1 MNTRK
6 FFCTLFFL
14 LVFATGAFAA
24 RKPAEVRGGMLSYL
38 GTTEEA
44 FQQGVDEL
52 NSLMRLSSMGVGFSR
67 NYASDVLEMLKVFQE
82 NRYVVTFFDSLTA
95 MLMALD
101 AGKIDDIS
109 LPEITAR
116 YVMKNDSE
124 YKILF
129 ALRIPSAIA
138 FGFRN
143 ESTALRDEFNT
154 AITAMKADGTLKE
167 LEEKYIGNG
176 TDFQADSA
184 AFAKFD
190 GADTIKVAVTGDMPP
205 VDYINEKGTAAGY
218 NTAVISEIGKRLKK
232 NVEIINIE
240 AGARSASLT
249 SGRADVIFW
258 YRTTEGVEFPEEI
271 AVNDNPVNKVINDTT
286 EGVILSEPYYRWE
299 RVLFLTK

>member
-1 MNTRK
+1 MNARK
-6 FFCTLFFL
+6 FFCILLVL

-24 RKPAEVRGGMLSYL
+24 HKPAEVRGGMLSYL

-44 FQQGVDEL
+44 FQKSVDEL
-52 NSLMRLSSMGVGFSR
+52 NSVMRVSMMGVGSR
-67 NYASDVLEMLKVFQE
+67 SYAAEVLEMLKVFQE

-95 MLMALD
+95 MLMAMNAD
-101 AGKIDDIS
+101 RVDEIS

-116 YVMKNDSE
+116 YVMKNDAE

-129 ALRIPSAIA
+129 TLRMPSAIA
-138 FGFRN
+138 FGFR
-143 ESTALRDEFNT
+143 EDGTALRDEFNT
-154 AITAMKADGTLKE
+154 AIEAMKADGTLKG

-176 TDFQADSA
+176 TDFQADA
-184 AFAKFD
+184 VAFTKFD
-190 GADTIKVAVTGDMPP
+190 GAETIKVAVTGDMPP
-205 VDYINEKGTAAGY
+205 VDYINEKGMAAGY
-218 NTAVISEIGKRLKK
+218 NTAVISEIGKRLNK

-240 AGARSASLT
+240 AGARSAALT

-258 YRTTEGVEFPEEI
+258 YRTTEGVEFPKEI
-271 AVNDNPVNKVINDTT
+271 AVNDNPVNKVVKDTT

>member
-6 FFCTLFFL
+6 FFCALVFL

-38 GTTEEA
+38 GITEEA
-44 FQQGVDEL
+44 FQQSVDEL
-52 NSLMRLSSMGVGFSR
+52 NSVMRLSMMGVGSR
-67 NYASDVLEMLKVFQE
+67 NYAADILEMLKVFQE

-101 AGKIDDIS
+101 SGKVDEIS
-109 LPEITAR
+109 LPDITAM
-116 YVMKNDSE
+116 YVMKNDAE

-129 ALRIPSAIA
+129 ALRMPSAIA

-143 ESTALRDEFNT
+143 DSTALRDEFNT
-154 AITAMKADGTLKE
+154 AITAMKADGTLKR

-176 TDFQADSA
+176 TDFEADSA
-184 AFAKFD
+184 AFVKFD
-190 GADTIKVAVTGDMPP
+190 GAETIKVAVTGDMPP
-205 VDYINEKGTAAGY
+205 VDYINEKGMAAGY
-218 NTAVISEIGKRLKK
+218 NTAVISEIGKRLNK

-258 YRTTEGVEFPEEI
+258 YRTTEGVEFPKEI
-271 AVNDNPVNKVINDTT
+271 AVNDNPVNKVIKDTT
-286 EGVILSEPYYRWE
+286 EGVILSEPYYRWG

>member
-6 FFCTLFFL
+6 FFCTLLVL

-44 FQQGVDEL
+44 FQQSVDDL
-52 NSLMRLSSMGVGFSR
+52 NSVMRVSMMGVGSR
-67 NYASDVLEMLKVFQE
+67 NHASEVLEMLKVFQE

-101 AGKIDDIS
+101 SGKVDEIS
-109 LPEITAR
+109 LPETTAR
-116 YVMKNDSE
+116 YVIKNDAE
-124 YKILF
+124 CKILF
-129 ALRIPSAIA
+129 ALRMPSAIA

-143 ESTALRDEFNT
+143 DSTALRDEFNT
-154 AITAMKADGTLKE
+154 AITAMKADGTLKG

-176 TDFQADSA
+176 TDFEADSV
-184 AFAKFD
+184 AFKKFD
-190 GADTIKVAVTGDMPP
+190 GAETIKVAVTGDMPP
-205 VDYINEKGTAAGY
+205 VDYINEKGMAAGY

-240 AGARSASLT
+240 AGARSAALT

-258 YRTTEGVEFPEEI
+258 YRTTEGVEFPKEI

>member
-1 MNTRK
+1 MNARK
-6 FFCTLFFL
+6 FFCILLVL

-24 RKPAEVRGGMLSYL
+24 HKPAEVRGGMLSYL

-44 FQQGVDEL
+44 FQKSVDEL
-52 NSLMRLSSMGVGFSR
+52 NSVMRVSMMGVGSR
-67 NYASDVLEMLKVFQE
+67 SYAAEVLEMLKVFQE

-95 MLMALD
+95 MLMAMNAD
-101 AGKIDDIS
+101 RVDEIS

-116 YVMKNDSE
+116 YVMKNDAE

-129 ALRIPSAIA
+129 TLRMPSAIA
-138 FGFRN
+138 FGFR
-143 ESTALRDEFNT
+143 EDGTALRDEFNT
-154 AITAMKADGTLKE
+154 AIEAMKADGTLKG

-176 TDFQADSA
+176 TDFQADA
-184 AFAKFD
+184 VAFVKFD
-190 GADTIKVAVTGDMPP
+190 GAETIKVAVTGDMPP
-205 VDYINEKGTAAGY
+205 VDYINEKGMAAGY
-218 NTAVISEIGKRLKK
+218 NTAVISEIGKRLNK

-240 AGARSASLT
+240 AGARSAALT

-258 YRTTEGVEFPEEI
+258 YRTTEGVEFPKEI
-271 AVNDNPVNKVINDTT
+271 AVNDNPVNKVINDKT